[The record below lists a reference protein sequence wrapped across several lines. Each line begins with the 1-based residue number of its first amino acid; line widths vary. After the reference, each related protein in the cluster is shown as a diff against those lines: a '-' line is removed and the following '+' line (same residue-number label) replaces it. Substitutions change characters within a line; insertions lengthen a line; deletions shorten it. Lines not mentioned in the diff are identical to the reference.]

1 MRLFVFLILL
11 ATAASAAVAREKPA
25 AKDPPAIGHMA
36 PSDVPD
42 MPYSDTVRDY
52 DDWTV
57 QQSTAFVAAMTYSDG
72 GEMFGL
78 FCGKTCSYYTNPN
91 IPCRIGSVT
100 AGLLSGPGG
109 SMAITLRC
117 LHVKEEGQEEEF
129 MLIDEDV
136 TDLLDGA
143 SRVSIAI
150 PLPDGTA
157 RVDIYSMK
165 GAEQAQQ
172 DMLDR
177 ADARL
182 ASPGPTV

>member
-1 MRLFVFLILL
+1 MRLIVFLALV
-11 ATAASAAVAREKPA
+11 AAAALPAAAREKSV
-25 AKDPPAIGHMA
+25 AKDPPAFGHMA

-57 QQSTAFVAAMTYSDG
+57 QQSTAFVAAMTYSEG
-72 GEMFGL
+72 GGMFGL
-78 FCGKTCSYYTNPN
+78 FCAKTCSYYTNPN
-91 IPCRIGSVT
+91 IPCRIGSVA
-100 AGLLSGPGG
+100 AGLLSASGG
-109 SMAITLRC
+109 AMPITLRC

-129 MLIDEDV
+129 MLIDEDL

-143 SRVSIAI
+143 VRVSITI
-150 PLPDGTA
+150 PLADGTSH
-157 RVDIYSMK
+157 VDIYSMK

-182 ASPGPTV
+182 PAPGPTA

>member
-1 MRLFVFLILL
+1 MRLIVFLILV
-11 ATAASAAVAREKPA
+11 AVAALPTGAGAKRVT
-25 AKDPPAIGHMA
+25 KDPPAIGHMA
-36 PSDVPD
+36 PSDVPE

-57 QQSTAFVAAMTYSDG
+57 QQSTAFVAAMTYSEG
-72 GEMFGL
+72 GGMFGL
-78 FCGKTCSYYTNPN
+78 LCGKTCSYYTNPN
-91 IPCRIGSVT
+91 LSCRLGSVV
-100 AGLLSGPGG
+100 AGLLSAPGG

-143 SRVSIAI
+143 GSVSITI
-150 PLPDGTA
+150 PLADGTSH
-157 RVDIYSMK
+157 VDTYSMK
-165 GAEQAQQ
+165 GAEQAQE

-177 ADARL
+177 ANART
-182 ASPGPTV
+182 APPGPTV